1 MNQLYHLI
9 GLLFSRIQFFHD
21 LYLLNAPLN
30 QNKIASMNV
39 PKRTWPSWL
48 ENKFFSSVKK
58 LRPIARK
65 MVTHINFGRYQING
79 RLVPIIDV
87 LQGRFT
93 LLDATKVRIREV

>member
-1 MNQLYHLI
+1 
-9 GLLFSRIQFFHD
+9 
-21 LYLLNAPLN
+21 
-30 QNKIASMNV
+30 MNV

-79 RLVPIIDV
+79 RLVPTIDV
-87 LQGRFT
+87 LPIGTPKAGYASGCDQGTDR
-93 LLDATKVRIREV
+93 